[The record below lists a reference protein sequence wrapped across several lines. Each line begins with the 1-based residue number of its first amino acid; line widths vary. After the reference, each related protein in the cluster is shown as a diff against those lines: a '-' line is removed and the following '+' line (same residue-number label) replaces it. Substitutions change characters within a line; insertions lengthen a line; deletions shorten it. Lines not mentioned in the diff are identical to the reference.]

1 MSTPPPSQFRSQ
13 SEMIQYLSVLEGRIS
28 ELEDQ
33 NQRQITIIED
43 LRTQPQPV
51 PTIERL
57 PKTNLLHPHFLRR
70 AFTVWGHWFVAQFTI
85 GLIIAIIYL
94 VVLLIFI
101 AAGNYLFTQ

>member
-1 MSTPPPSQFRSQ
+1 MTTPPPSQFRSQ
-13 SEMIQYLSVLEGRIS
+13 SEMIQYLSMLEGRIS

-33 NQRQITIIED
+33 NQRQISIIED

-51 PTIERL
+51 TTVERP

-101 AAGNYLFTQ
+101 ASGNYLFTQ